1 MFAEDIFL
9 FSFKICER
17 IFLSISGL
25 FVLFRGGVAVTQI
38 IKFEKHMNNQ
48 LSRYGKWNEIV

>member
-17 IFLSISGL
+17 IFLSIGGL
-25 FVLFRGGVAVTQI
+25 FVLFGGGVPVTQM

-48 LSRYGKWNEIV
+48 LSRYGR